1 MAREYADLQD
11 NLRSYASCCILE
23 LHTKEEALLKSKAR
37 PRAGKKLPGGGAYNL
52 VSLKVVRERE
62 GVSKLEL
69 SRRSGVSRNTV
80 IWLERGDQ
88 VARAATVKRL
98 ADALKV
104 EPMDLVIPRGGDD

>member
-1 MAREYADLQD
+1 ME
-11 NLRSYASCCILE
+11 SK
-23 LHTKEEALLKSKAR
+23 TKPR
-37 PRAGKKLPGGGAYNL
+37 PGKKLPGGGAYNL
-52 VSLKVVRERE
+52 VSLKDIRERL

-88 VARAATVKRL
+88 VARASTVRRL

-104 EPMDLVIPRGGDD
+104 EPMDLVLPRGDDD